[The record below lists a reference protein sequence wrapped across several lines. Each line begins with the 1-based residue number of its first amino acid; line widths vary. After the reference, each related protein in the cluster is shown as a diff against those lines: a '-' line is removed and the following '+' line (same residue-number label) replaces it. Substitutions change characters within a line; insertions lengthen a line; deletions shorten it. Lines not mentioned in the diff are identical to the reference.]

1 MSIQTLAINRSIPI
15 LKEQSPLVCFNEN
28 YITSYIV
35 IKAESQSTEVY
46 FVDHKRNESL
56 TEKLQALRC
65 YIYNT
70 VNNHNMGMTELYIIY
85 IRKESLGNEISKRP
99 HCGPPR
105 PPRQQG

>member
-46 FVDHKRNESL
+46 FVDHMRNGSL

-85 IRKESLGNEISKRP
+85 IRKES
-99 HCGPPR
+99 
-105 PPRQQG
+105 

>member
-28 YITSYIV
+28 YITTYTV

-46 FVDHKRNESL
+46 FVDHMRNGSL

-85 IRKESLGNEISKRP
+85 IHGMGLSHYRICIINK
-99 HCGPPR
+99 
-105 PPRQQG
+105 